1 MFNDPC
7 EMTMETSRPTKEKV
21 REYMERR
28 RTERRDS
35 ARSPIHD
42 IDQIRK
48 ELGWDLND
56 RRKDDRR
63 KD

>member
-1 MFNDPC
+1 
-7 EMTMETSRPTKEKV
+7 MEVLHPSKEKV

-28 RTERRDS
+28 QVERRNS
-35 ARSPIHD
+35 VRSPIHD
-42 IDQIRK
+42 IEQIRK
-48 ELGWDLND
+48 ELGWDLVE